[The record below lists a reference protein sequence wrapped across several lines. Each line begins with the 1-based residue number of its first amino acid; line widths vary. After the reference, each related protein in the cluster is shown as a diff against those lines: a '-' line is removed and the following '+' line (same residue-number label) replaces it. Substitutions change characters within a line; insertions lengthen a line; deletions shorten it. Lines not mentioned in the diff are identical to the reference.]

1 MTREET
7 KTVESSNTDQQF
19 KAIRMELQGL
29 RQAVTGVQGCVIAGV
44 DGLLILH
51 ETLPGTEPHDL
62 AALAAGA
69 HGISRTCGSALNQ
82 GGFHEC
88 TIRNHKGYLAIY
100 AVGELALLAVLG
112 DEGLNIARLH
122 LEARQVTPRLAKMLE
137 IDTAHP
143 FDSRLAE
150 VQPLEPRA

>member
-1 MTREET
+1 MQSTIDPYQAVR
-7 KTVESSNTDQQF
+7 
-19 KAIRMELQGL
+19 AELAAL
-29 RQAVTGVQGCVIAGV
+29 RHQVTGVQGCVIAGV

-51 ETLPGTEPHDL
+51 DTTSGAEPHDV

-69 HGISRTCGSALNQ
+69 HGISRTCGAALHQ

-88 TIRNHKGYLAIY
+88 TIRNHHGYLAIY

-122 LEARQVTPRLAKMLE
+122 LEARQATV
-137 IDTAHP
+137 
-143 FDSRLAE
+143 RLAE
-150 VQPLEPRA
+150 LMKIESASQSHPY